1 MRRAKKLGEIL
12 VDLQVL
18 TPGEVE
24 GVLEALRFRYGRQK
38 FGQMARDMGLVQ
50 EGHILA
56 ALAVQMDLFP
66 GIDRMSLGQIL
77 SSLQDPKPETPTASA
92 ARMCS
97 SRSNPIV
104 WAIWP
109 NFCRSRRRDRASSTR
124 FTSLLFKTPRPTR
137 ISPIFRCARG
147 IPGPFSVPRRREA
160 GGKVMRRV
168 SVPGGSRGDGPERRV
183 GGSPLPQV

>member
-56 ALAVQMDLFP
+56 ALAVQMKLVP
-66 GIDRMSLGQIL
+66 GIQNMSLKSVL
-77 SSLQDPKPETPTASA
+77 RLLQAPDAVPARQPT
-92 ARMCS
+92 
-97 SRSNPIV
+97 
-104 WAIWP
+104 
-109 NFCRSRRRDRASSTR
+109 
-124 FTSLLFKTPRPTR
+124 
-137 ISPIFRCARG
+137 
-147 IPGPFSVPRRREA
+147 
-160 GGKVMRRV
+160 
-168 SVPGGSRGDGPERRV
+168 
-183 GGSPLPQV
+183 